1 MVKPKVELSEN
12 ALAVA
17 TSRYF
22 GEGENWETCT
32 DRVANAVSDVEGVD
46 KLKYKNQFHE
56 MIYNMDF
63 LPAGRIIRNSGKS
76 KGSLFNCYVL
86 PLEDSIEGIGSYYK
100 ESLILWAGGGG
111 VGVNASL
118 LRPKGDPIL
127 GKGGTSSGLVSFL
140 EASNAT
146 AKCIESGGSRRAAGL
161 ACVDVSHP
169 EVLDFI
175 DAKLVDGRI
184 SHYNISVAINNEFIE
199 AVERDID
206 WEFKFKQRSY
216 GKMKARDIWY
226 KILKNMINTAEP
238 GLLNFTNL
246 TKNNSYYYEPITC
259 TNPCVTGDTLIA
271 VADGRVSVPIKQL
284 VDEGKDFPVYCCDN
298 NGKSKIRIAR
308 NPRKTGFGKKIF
320 KVILDDGSSVR
331 ATENHK
337 FLLKSGKKVELK
349 DLKLGDSLMP
359 FNRSQFDNGKMYWT
373 IGCGK
378 SEHTMLAEF
387 LYGERD
393 SSYLVHHKDED
404 GLNNSFDNL
413 EWLTKGEHNLVH
425 PTVCERKGELNGMF
439 RKNHSD
445 ESKQKMREKAIEYF
459 EDPLNKEK
467 HSLAVKESM
476 TSEVREKISASMTK
490 ERIIIESICKQ
501 CNGEFDQEVIKG
513 NNHRIGFCCTKC
525 KNIYASSFK
534 GPINDKTREKISIKS
549 KEYANSKEGRE
560 SKRKAAIISNIQNSR
575 KCGNLLLSLG
585 IDIKKET
592 WDDNKEL
599 AKEHNIKRFTSCK
612 TISKLWNNDWDTFIE
627 ESSNYNHRIV
637 SIIEDGYED
646 VYNITV
652 DEFHNYGIITN
663 SNTKTRKKGYPK
675 MTGIF
680 IANCG
685 EVPLENYGTCLLGSL
700 ILPNFITGN
709 VNT

>member
-226 KILKNMINTAEP
+226 KI
-238 GLLNFTNL
+238 
-246 TKNNSYYYEPITC
+246 
-259 TNPCVTGDTLIA
+259 
-271 VADGRVSVPIKQL
+271 
-284 VDEGKDFPVYCCDN
+284 
-298 NGKSKIRIAR
+298 
-308 NPRKTGFGKKIF
+308 
-320 KVILDDGSSVR
+320 
-331 ATENHK
+331 
-337 FLLKSGKKVELK
+337 
-349 DLKLGDSLMP
+349 
-359 FNRSQFDNGKMYWT
+359 
-373 IGCGK
+373 
-378 SEHTMLAEF
+378 
-387 LYGERD
+387 
-393 SSYLVHHKDED
+393 
-404 GLNNSFDNL
+404 
-413 EWLTKGEHNLVH
+413 
-425 PTVCERKGELNGMF
+425 
-439 RKNHSD
+439 
-445 ESKQKMREKAIEYF
+445 
-459 EDPLNKEK
+459 
-467 HSLAVKESM
+467 
-476 TSEVREKISASMTK
+476 
-490 ERIIIESICKQ
+490 
-501 CNGEFDQEVIKG
+501 
-513 NNHRIGFCCTKC
+513 
-525 KNIYASSFK
+525 
-534 GPINDKTREKISIKS
+534 
-549 KEYANSKEGRE
+549 KEY
-560 SKRKAAIISNIQNSR
+560 
-575 KCGNLLLSLG
+575 
-585 IDIKKET
+585 D
-592 WDDNKEL
+592 
-599 AKEHNIKRFTSCK
+599 
-612 TISKLWNNDWDTFIE
+612 
-627 ESSNYNHRIV
+627 
-637 SIIEDGYED
+637 
-646 VYNITV
+646 
-652 DEFHNYGIITN
+652 
-663 SNTKTRKKGYPK
+663 
-675 MTGIF
+675 
-680 IANCG
+680 
-685 EVPLENYGTCLLGSL
+685 
-700 ILPNFITGN
+700 
-709 VNT
+709 